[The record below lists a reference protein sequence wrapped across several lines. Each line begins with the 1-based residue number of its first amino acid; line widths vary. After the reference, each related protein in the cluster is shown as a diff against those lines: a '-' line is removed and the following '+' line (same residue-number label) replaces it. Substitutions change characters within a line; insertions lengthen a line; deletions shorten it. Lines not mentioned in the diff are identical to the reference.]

1 MYEKLKNS
9 KLDKKDKKKKYSEN
23 KVSTKISTE
32 VKGILL
38 LNNYVCIS
46 IKFLTN
52 YIKFTTFT
60 LLLLN
65 LAFI

>member
-9 KLDKKDKKKKYSEN
+9 KLDIKDKKNKYSEN
-23 KVSTKISTE
+23 EVSTKISTE

-38 LNNYVCIS
+38 LNNYICIS
-46 IKFLTN
+46 TKFLTI
-52 YIKFTTFT
+52 YIKFTIFI